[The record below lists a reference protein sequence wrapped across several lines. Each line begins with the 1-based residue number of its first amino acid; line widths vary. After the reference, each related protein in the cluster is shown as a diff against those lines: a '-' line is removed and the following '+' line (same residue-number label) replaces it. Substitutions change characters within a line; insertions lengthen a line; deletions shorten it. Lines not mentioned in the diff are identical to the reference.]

1 MKFLQVVY
9 IIILLCAAYKGLW
22 GVVIL
27 TVIALAALR
36 WAYKRLDKNELDAF
50 YSPDD

>member
-27 TVIALAALR
+27 TVIMLAALR
-36 WAYKRLDKNELDAF
+36 WAYKRLDKAELTPFNAT
-50 YSPDD
+50 DD